1 MLKAYIQ
8 FNKCPIKFQV
18 NAYKTKTDI
27 IIVAKE
33 TS

>member
-1 MLKAYIQ
+1 
-8 FNKCPIKFQV
+8 V

-27 IIVAKE
+27 IIAAKE